1 MDFADYQLIKREVRY
16 RRYIS
21 LEDKEDLIQDI
32 SVKLLQSKATHVS
45 RAYIKKLIKN
55 MMIDWKRNMGRQ
67 PDIAYDSVL
76 ADRAIE
82 KGAGNGSHD

>member
-1 MDFADYQLIKREVRY
+1 
-16 RRYIS
+16 
-21 LEDKEDLIQDI
+21 
-32 SVKLLQSKATHVS
+32 
-45 RAYIKKLIKN
+45 
-55 MMIDWKRNMGRQ
+55 MIDWKRNMGRQ